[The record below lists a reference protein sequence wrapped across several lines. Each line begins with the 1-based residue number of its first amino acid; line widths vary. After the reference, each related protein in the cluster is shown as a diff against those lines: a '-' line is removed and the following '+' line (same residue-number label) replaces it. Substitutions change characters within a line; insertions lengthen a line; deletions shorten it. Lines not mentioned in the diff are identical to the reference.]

1 MKSCE
6 TESRTSDQAMPRRLW
21 NPKFQH
27 IGKCEVYTEV
37 LLTNQVLWNVT
48 ARRLLSGDRSFEGT
62 VIHQKVGVTYVRAYI
77 HAYIHAHI
85 YICTFIHKNMLTCV
99 HTHIHSCMLSS
110 VHTVYIYTYVHIT
123 HMHTYTYIY
132 TYVINKYTHTYI
144 HLCIHTYIHTYTQNA
159 CARWDHRLQTT

>member
-27 IGKCEVYTEV
+27 IGMCEVYTEV

-48 ARRLLSGDRSFEGT
+48 ARRLLSGDRRFEGT

-85 YICTFIHKNMLTCV
+85 
-99 HTHIHSCMLSS
+99 HI
-110 VHTVYIYTYVHIT
+110 YIY
-123 HMHTYTYIY
+123 M
-132 TYVINKYTHTYI
+132 
-144 HLCIHTYIHTYTQNA
+144 YIHTYKHAYMRTYA
-159 CARWDHRLQTT
+159 HTLVHAFILTHCIHIYVST